1 MLMTIQNFNCFLY
14 LSNIELVDII
24 CYPADNIRSNNTM
37 QDRSFFFFLKKKSL
51 TLVFPWAL
59 RL

>member
-24 CYPADNIRSNNTM
+24 CHPADNIRSNNTM
-37 QDRSFFFFLKKKSL
+37 QDRSFFFFFLKKKN
-51 TLVFPWAL
+51 P
-59 RL
+59 